1 MKMRVGLARMATLLS
16 LQIAVLINCFVL
28 SFTASNKCFDGEIQ
42 ALLKFKDNLLDKNDL
57 LSSWGN
63 QEEEEMD
70 CCNWYGVVCDETT
83 GHVIKLDL
91 SSLDLSTRG
100 MYPSPPLLMELHD
113 LKSLDLSNN
122 LLVGNTISSLIGTNS
137 YSMNLE
143 HLDLSNTTLEGEIPA
158 SVFTFHSLKSLN
170 LGSNR
175 LHGSLHPSIGQLSQ
189 LESLDVSGNLL
200 GGVISEDHFLKLSKL
215 RDLDFSSNNLTF
227 NVTSNWVPPFG
238 LTTISLSSCKLGP
251 GFPNWL
257 RTQVNYSVLD
267 ISYAGIS
274 DSIPSW
280 FWNRSIP
287 NMLHVLNASNNQLRG
302 RLENISMSN
311 FPYMEVDL
319 SFNQLEGP
327 IPASFFNVSTLYL
340 SKNKFT
346 ELKDICDLKGRAC
359 LVFMDI
365 SFNQLSGT
373 LPDCWSSFNSLAVLN
388 LAHNYHLS
396 GILPTSIGSLLSLK
410 ALHLGNN
417 DFIGGLP
424 SSLKNCSELVAIDV
438 GHNSF
443 SGPIPSWIGES
454 LANLAILVLRS
465 NHFNGSIPSRVCSLQ
480 SLQLLDLS
488 MNRISGSLPK
498 CIGKLTKMRTVGSV
512 NAGISYPIQIPTPGK
527 FSTLYTRREEKI
539 ELVWKGTVH
548 EFRRTLGLV
557 KSIDLSSNMLSD
569 QIPSDITTLVGLV
582 SLNLSRNSITGEIP
596 QGIGDMGNL
605 NALDLSS
612 NHLSGV
618 IPPSLALIDG
628 IGVLNISNNNFSGEV
643 PKGTQL
649 QSFDASA
656 YMGNPGLCGDPLP
669 KHCPGEEQTRL
680 PLPPPGF
687 DEEEDTDKLIGN
699 GFFAS
704 MGVGYAVGFLGFF
717 GTTLFNRFCRFAY
730 TQLLDDFASWTCV
743 VATIYKAKVV
753 NVLGC

>member
-1 MKMRVGLARMATLLS
+1 MRVGLARMATLLS

-28 SFTASNKCFDGEIQ
+28 SFTASNKCIDGERH

-70 CCNWYGVVCDETT
+70 CCNWDGVVCDETT

-91 SSLDLSTRG
+91 SSLYLSTRG
-100 MYPSPPLLMELHD
+100 MYPSPPPLMELHD

-122 LLVGNTISSLIGTNS
+122 LLVGNTISSLIGTNN

-158 SVFTFHSLKSLN
+158 SVFTFPSLKSLN

-175 LHGSLHPSIGQLSQ
+175 LHGRLHPSIGLLLQ
-189 LESLDVSGNLL
+189 LESLDVSANSL

-227 NVTSNWVPPFG
+227 NVTSNWVPPFQ

-280 FWNRSIP
+280 FWNRSQP
-287 NMLHVLNASNNQLRG
+287 NMFHVLNASNNQLRG

-311 FPYMEVDL
+311 IPYMEVDF

-327 IPASFFNVSTLYL
+327 IPASFFNVSALHL

-346 ELKDICDLKGRAC
+346 ELEDICDLKGRAC

-438 GHNSF
+438 GHNNF
-443 SGPIPSWIGES
+443 SGPIPSWIGEN

-488 MNRISGSLPK
+488 MNRVSGSLPK
-498 CIGKLTKMRTVGSV
+498 CIV
-512 NAGISYPIQIPTPGK
+512 ISQ
-527 FSTLYTRREEKI
+527 R
-539 ELVWKGTVH
+539 
-548 EFRRTLGLV
+548 
-557 KSIDLSSNMLSD
+557 
-569 QIPSDITTLVGLV
+569 
-582 SLNLSRNSITGEIP
+582 
-596 QGIGDMGNL
+596 
-605 NALDLSS
+605 
-612 NHLSGV
+612 LSGK
-618 IPPSLALIDG
+618 
-628 IGVLNISNNNFSGEV
+628 V

-680 PLPPPGF
+680 PLPPGF
-687 DEEEDTDKLIGN
+687 DDEEEDTDKLIGN
-699 GFFAS
+699 GFYAS
-704 MGVGYAVGFLGFF
+704 MGVGYAVGFLVFF
-717 GTTLFNRFCRFAY
+717 GTTLFNRSCRFAY

-753 NVLGC
+753 NALGC

>member
-1 MKMRVGLARMATLLS
+1 MRVGLARMATLLS

-28 SFTASNKCFDGEIQ
+28 SFTASNKCIDGERH

-70 CCNWYGVVCDETT
+70 CCNWDGVVCDETT

-91 SSLDLSTRG
+91 SSLYLSTRG
-100 MYPSPPLLMELHD
+100 MYPSPPPLMELHD

-122 LLVGNTISSLIGTNS
+122 LLVGNTISSLIGTNN

-158 SVFTFHSLKSLN
+158 SVFTFPSLKSLN

-175 LHGSLHPSIGQLSQ
+175 LHGRLHPSIGLLSQ
-189 LESLDVSGNLL
+189 LESLDVSANSL

-227 NVTSNWVPPFG
+227 NVTSNWVPPFQ

-280 FWNRSIP
+280 FWNRSQP
-287 NMLHVLNASNNQLRG
+287 NMFHVLNASNNQLRG

-311 FPYMEVDL
+311 ITYMEVDF

-327 IPASFFNVSTLYL
+327 IPASFFNVSALYL

-346 ELKDICDLKGRAC
+346 ELEDICDLKGRAC

-373 LPDCWSSFNSLAVLN
+373 LRDCWSSFNSLAVLN

-438 GHNSF
+438 GHNNF
-443 SGPIPSWIGES
+443 SGPIPSWIGEN

-488 MNRISGSLPK
+488 MNRVSGSLPK
-498 CIGKLTKMRTVGSV
+498 CIGKLTKMSIVGSV
-512 NAGISYPIQIPTPGK
+512 NAVISYTIQVPTPAK
-527 FSTLYTRREEKI
+527 FSTLYIRREEKI

-548 EFRRTLGLV
+548 EFGRTLGLV

-569 QIPSDITTLVGLV
+569 EIPSDITTLVGLV

-596 QGIGDMGNL
+596 RGIGDMGNL
-605 NALDLSS
+605 NALDLSN

-618 IPPSLALIDG
+618 IPSSLALIDG
-628 IGVLNISNNNFSGEV
+628 IGVLNVSNNNLSGKV

-680 PLPPPGF
+680 PLPPGF
-687 DEEEDTDKLIGN
+687 DDEEEDTDKLIGN
-699 GFFAS
+699 GFYAS
-704 MGVGYAVGFLGFF
+704 MGVGYAVGFLVFF
-717 GTTLFNRFCRFAY
+717 GTTLFNRSCRFAY

-753 NVLGC
+753 NALGC